1 MGIRVLQPLEH
12 LGASKIFLDQVQEN
26 PETFRSEIVS
36 VDQCASL
43 PDSKM
48 TDLKTLVKVGM
59 PLEQVNCKLLNPS
72 GTVRL
77 GPEKKETEKK
87 VTESSIGETK
97 NEKQ

>member
-26 PETFRSEIVS
+26 PETFRSEVVS

-77 GPEKKETEKK
+77 GSEKK
-87 VTESSIGETK
+87 VIESSTGEK
-97 NEKQ
+97 ENEK

>member
-12 LGASKIFLDQVQEN
+12 LGASKIYLDQVQEN
-26 PETFRSEIVS
+26 PETFRSEVVS

-72 GTVRL
+72 GMVRL
-77 GPEKKETEKK
+77 GSGKEETEEN
-87 VTESSIGETK
+87 VIESSTGEM
-97 NEKQ
+97 

>member
-26 PETFRSEIVS
+26 PETFRSEVVS

-77 GPEKKETEKK
+77 GSDKKEPEKK
-87 VTESSIGETK
+87 VTEPSNGDSN
-97 NEKQ
+97 NEK

>member
-26 PETFRSEIVS
+26 PETFRSEVVS

-72 GTVRL
+72 GTVCL
-77 GPEKKETEKK
+77 GSEEK
-87 VTESSIGETK
+87 VTESSTGETK

>member
-12 LGASKIFLDQVQEN
+12 LGASKIYLDQVQEN
-26 PETFRSEIVS
+26 PETFRSEVVS

-48 TDLKTLVKVGM
+48 TDLKTIVKVGL

-77 GPEKKETEKK
+77 GSDKKETEKK
-87 VTESSIGETK
+87 VTESSTGEMK
-97 NEKQ
+97 NEK

>member
-26 PETFRSEIVS
+26 PETFRSEVVS

-48 TDLKTLVKVGM
+48 TDLKTIVKVGL

-72 GTVRL
+72 GTVHL
-77 GPEKKETEKK
+77 GSEKKETEKK
-87 VTESSIGETK
+87 VTESSTGEMK

>member
-36 VDQCASL
+36 VDQCVSL

-87 VTESSIGETK
+87 VTESFTGDTK
-97 NEKQ
+97 NEK